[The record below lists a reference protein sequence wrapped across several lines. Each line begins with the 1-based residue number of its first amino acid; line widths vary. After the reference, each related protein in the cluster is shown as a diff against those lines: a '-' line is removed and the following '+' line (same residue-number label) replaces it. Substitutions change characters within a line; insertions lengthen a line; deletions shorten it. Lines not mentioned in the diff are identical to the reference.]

1 MDVISF
7 GTVFLELVFGHVPK
21 LPRPGEEVFTD
32 EFAVSC
38 GGAVNSASAA
48 ARAGALAGLCTVLG
62 DDLGSRVVMEHC
74 ARIGVDTSPSARVRH
89 RSAGITV
96 VLNFDGD
103 RAFVTNVPAQARRG
117 PEEVERWRRVLART
131 RPRWCYLHA
140 GAGVPDLLRD
150 ARELGIKIALDI
162 SLGDERHRDV
172 VIECVRL
179 ADVFLPNEAELQ
191 RLTGTDAIG
200 PALAAAAPW
209 GTRLVV
215 KRGAAGAVIAGPEGT
230 TEVAEG
236 VRQVRVRDLTG
247 AGDAFAGGM
256 IAALLRGATLRDAVV
271 AANTAGSQAVGR
283 LGAVG
288 EVEVAGIS
296 TAGQT
301 LGARF
306 IDQVAAAANDI
317 DHLAAAAG
325 GDPDHPSAA
334 AGGDIRR
341 PDSAAAGDP
350 DYLAA
355 PAAGDV
361 RRPVPPAGGDPDY
374 LAAAAAET
382 ETEPDL

>member
-1 MDVISF
+1 LDMISF

-38 GGAVNSASAA
+38 GGAVNSASSA
-48 ARAGALAGLCTVLG
+48 ARAGARAGLCTVLG

-74 ARIGVDTSPSARVRH
+74 ARVGVDLSPSARVRSQ
-89 RSAGITV
+89 SAGITV

-140 GAGVPDLLRD
+140 GAGVPDLLRE
-150 ARELGIKIALDI
+150 ARELGTKIALDI
-162 SLGDERHRDV
+162 SLGDEERHRDV
-172 VIECVRL
+172 VLECIRL
-179 ADVFLPNEAELQ
+179 ADLFLPNEAELQ

-200 PALAAAAPW
+200 PALSAAAAW

-215 KRGAAGAVIAGPEGT
+215 TRGAAGAVIAGPEGV
-230 TEVAEG
+230 TEVTEG
-236 VRQVRVRDLTG
+236 VRPVRVRDLTG
-247 AGDAFAGGM
+247 AGDAFAGAL
-256 IAALLRGATLRDAVV
+256 IAALLRGAPLAGAVV
-271 AANTAGSQAVGR
+271 AANAAGSDAVAR

-306 IDQVAAAANDI
+306 IDQVAAAAKD
-317 DHLAAAAG
+317 LGLPAA
-325 GDPDHPSAA
+325 SAA
-334 AGGDIRR
+334 SDLDLPA
-341 PDSAAAGDP
+341 
-350 DYLAA
+350 AA
-355 PAAGDV
+355 PAGDLGH
-361 RRPVPPAGGDPDY
+361 PAA
-374 LAAAAAET
+374 LAAET
-382 ETEPDL
+382 ETERDR